1 METLLTTKQLQDYLK
16 VDRTTIYRMLKDGRL
31 PGIRVGNQWR
41 FSRESV
47 DALISGIEPEG
58 EATGPQVNTSLPL
71 ECIQPIQDV
80 FADIAQVGSL
90 TTAPDGT
97 PLTNMS
103 NTCRFCSQMLS
114 SESGRSACMESWRK
128 LASQSETRP
137 QFVQCHAG
145 LMYARARI
153 EMGGK
158 LEAMVIAGQFH
169 VDRLTGEGQNERIH
183 TLAARHRL
191 DEGALREAAR
201 EIPVIEERMVSQ
213 IGSWLQKI
221 ANTFEHFGR
230 ERLDLIGRLRK
241 IAAMTDVHP

>member
-1 METLLTTKQLQDYLK
+1 MDTLLTTRQLQDYLK

-47 DALISGIEPEG
+47 ASLISGIEPE
-58 EATGPQVNTSLPL
+58 EETSDSQPPSSLPL
-71 ECIQPIQDV
+71 DCIQPIQDV

-103 NTCRFCSQMLS
+103 NTCRFCSQILA
-114 SESGRSACMESWRK
+114 SESGRRACIQSWRK
-128 LASQSETRP
+128 LTSQSETRP
-137 QFVQCHAG
+137 HFVECHAG

-158 LEAMVIAGQFH
+158 LEAMAIAGQFY
-169 VDRLTGEGQNERIH
+169 VDRPTEEQQEERIQRLA
-183 TLAARHRL
+183 TLHQL
-191 DEGALREAAR
+191 DENALRESAR
-201 EIPVIEERMVSQ
+201 EIPVIDHRMESL

-221 ANTFEHFGR
+221 AHTFEHFGR
-230 ERLDLIGRLRK
+230 ERIDLIGRLRK
-241 IAAMTDVHP
+241 IAAMTDVHS